1 MLVSDFFR
9 RSTFF
14 RPWWQGSRSRR
25 QRRLHAGPTES
36 APEIVKFFS
45 QLLIILGGKN
55 ELFSNQQLT
64 FFPPDTVVQ
73 RAAGQNFSM
82 VTTPSGGCVS
92 GIAGT
97 DEWDRR
103 TSWQS
108 APGKTDRHALF
119 NIHFLIA
126 LLLVLAVV
134 CVCVCCFGPFFFG
147 GVFGV
152 WIW

>member
-1 MLVSDFFR
+1 VDSIATLRGDTCATLACVLFGPTGSAAPMLVSDFFR

-64 FFPPDTVVQ
+64 FFRPIPWSNV
-73 RAAGQNFSM
+73 R
-82 VTTPSGGCVS
+82 
-92 GIAGT
+92 
-97 DEWDRR
+97 
-103 TSWQS
+103 
-108 APGKTDRHALF
+108 PGKIFR
-119 NIHFLIA
+119 
-126 LLLVLAVV
+126 
-134 CVCVCCFGPFFFG
+134 
-147 GVFGV
+147 
-152 WIW
+152 W